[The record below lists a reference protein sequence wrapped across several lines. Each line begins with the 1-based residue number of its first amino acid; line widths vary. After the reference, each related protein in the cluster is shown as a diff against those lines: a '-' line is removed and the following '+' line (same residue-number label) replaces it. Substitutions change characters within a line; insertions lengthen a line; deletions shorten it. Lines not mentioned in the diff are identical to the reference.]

1 MLRNLFASLS
11 KRRPA
16 EDARAAHRV
25 GDDSAVIGFVT
36 TTPERRTVAPGDA
49 QTAEFA
55 SARLRVLIPAAQLA
69 RRADVSVELI
79 PLELLRD
86 ARMFESEPWLTH
98 VVLGKMAAGFV
109 QANEALFRSVLDT
122 LHRVRGDV
130 RVLADFSDD
139 YAALAEPLGAP
150 FLRSYQ
156 ATLLEDHDIVVP
168 CEALRERLASEARG
182 SVTVVEDPYESP
194 AARAPR
200 ASASDPVRL
209 CWFGTLGEANFE
221 LVAGKLEQLARA
233 MQDRALQ
240 FEVGAHR
247 SRGEMVRALGAR
259 LAAAHPRTGVAFTEW
274 SLERTWAAIDRCDFV
289 VLPQDTAGAAGRVKS
304 PNRLVEA
311 IRGGRLALASPIPSY
326 QELAQYAW
334 VGEDLGQG
342 LRWALAHP
350 ADALERVR
358 AGQQVVEA
366 RFASAAIGA
375 QWARALGLSPAAGV
389 AQAPA
394 AGAEGAPLRRLNLGC
409 GHRMLDGY
417 VNVDVAPARAGQ
429 PPDVLCDLR
438 RLEPFA
444 TDSCDEVMAIHV
456 IEHFYRWEVV
466 DLLREWLRVLKPGG
480 RMVLECPNLLTAC
493 EALLSN
499 PQAAGPGSAS
509 ERTMWVLYGDPE
521 WQDPLMCHR
530 WNYTPDSLRE
540 VMAEAGLVN
549 LRQEPA
555 QFKLREPRD
564 MRIVGEKPAAAC

>member
-16 EDARAAHRV
+16 EGVQAARRV
-25 GDDSAVIGFVT
+25 ADDSAVIGFVT
-36 TTPERRTVAPGDA
+36 TTPERRTVSPGDTG
-49 QTAEFA
+49 TAEFA

-69 RRADVSVELI
+69 RRRDVTVQLI

-122 LHRVRGDV
+122 LHRVRDDV

-168 CEALRERLASEARG
+168 CEALRARLASEARG

-200 ASASDPVRL
+200 VRASDPVRL
-209 CWFGTLGEANFE
+209 CWFGTLGDANFE

-233 MQDRALQ
+233 MRDTALQ
-240 FEVGAHR
+240 FEVVTHR
-247 SRGEMVRALGAR
+247 SRAEMVRALTAR
-259 LAAAHPRTGVAFTEW
+259 LSAAHPRSGVTFTEW
-274 SLERTWAAIDRCDFV
+274 SLERTWAAIDGCDFV
-289 VLPQDTAGAAGRVKS
+289 VLPQDTVGAAGRVKS

-326 QELAQYAW
+326 QELAAYAW

-350 ADALERVR
+350 EDALERVR
-358 AGQQVVEA
+358 AGQQAIEA
-366 RFASAAIGA
+366 RFAPAAIGE
-375 QWARALGLSPAAGV
+375 QWARALRLSPAAGV
-389 AQAPA
+389 AQAPGAVAEDA
-394 AGAEGAPLRRLNLGC
+394 ALRRLNLGC
-409 GHRMLDGY
+409 GHRVLDGY

-466 DLLREWLRVLKPGG
+466 DLLREWRRVLKPGG

-540 VMAEAGLVN
+540 VMEEAGLVN
-549 LRQEPA
+549 VRQEPA

-564 MRIVGEKPAAAC
+564 MRMVGEKPAAAR